1 MNWIEGI
8 QSAIDYIEAHLCE
21 KIDYGK
27 VAGAACSSSYHFQ
40 RVFGIMCGITLGE
53 YIRRRRLTLAGKEL
67 TEGRKVTEVALKYGY
82 DTPESFSR
90 AFFKF
95 HGMMPSRV
103 KQGCALNSYSR
114 LRLKIDLI
122 GGTEMKYKLT
132 EMPKRTLVGFKQHFG
147 GVPYSRE
154 GAEQTARFY
163 MTTRGKQ
170 WLLTGASCDHAS
182 EYAVIT
188 NMTDEGYDFYIAYEL
203 DRWTMEHLFDASVT
217 GMPEISA
224 LGLEQLDL
232 PSAVCAVF
240 ETRRC
245 KRPVPEYEEMARR
258 VITEW
263 LPSSG
268 YRLANAPLVTVL
280 HWRPVGAAEK
290 ERYIEICLP
299 VEKNVGSE

>member
-27 VAGAACSSSYHFQ
+27 AAGAACSSSYHFQ

-103 KQGCALNSYSR
+103 KQGGALNSYSR

-122 GGTEMKYKLT
+122 GICMEPAGPE
-132 EMPKRTLVGFKQHFG
+132 ECGRTAPHHI
-147 GVPYSRE
+147 
-154 GAEQTARFY
+154 QT
-163 MTTRGKQ
+163 
-170 WLLTGASCDHAS
+170 LCS
-182 EYAVIT
+182 
-188 NMTDEGYDFYIAYEL
+188 
-203 DRWTMEHLFDASVT
+203 
-217 GMPEISA
+217 
-224 LGLEQLDL
+224 
-232 PSAVCAVF
+232 
-240 ETRRC
+240 
-245 KRPVPEYEEMARR
+245 
-258 VITEW
+258 
-263 LPSSG
+263 
-268 YRLANAPLVTVL
+268 
-280 HWRPVGAAEK
+280 
-290 ERYIEICLP
+290 
-299 VEKNVGSE
+299 

>member
-8 QSAIDYIEAHLCE
+8 QNAIDYIEAHIYE
-21 KIDYGK
+21 DIDYGE
-27 VAGAACSSSYHFQ
+27 VAHVACSSSYHFQ

-67 TEGRKVTEVALKYGY
+67 SEGRKVTEVALKYGY

-95 HGMMPSRV
+95 HGVMPSRV

-122 GGTEMKYKLT
+122 GGTEMKYKLVQR
-132 EMPKRTLVGFKQHFG
+132 PKRTLVGFKRHFI
-147 GVPYSRE
+147 GVPYSKE
-154 GAEQTARFY
+154 GAEQTANFY

-170 WLLTGASCDHAS
+170 WLLMGASCDYS
-182 EYAVIT
+182 TEYSVIT
-188 NMTDEGYDFYIAYEL
+188 NITDEGYDFYIAYEL
-203 DRWTMEHLFDASVT
+203 DAWTMDKLFDSSVT
-217 GMPEISA
+217 GMSEIA
-224 LGLEQLDL
+224 DMGFEKLNL
-232 PSAVCAVF
+232 PSAACAVF

-245 KRPVPEYEEMARR
+245 KQPITEYAEIGRR
-258 VITEW
+258 LITEW

-268 YRLANAPLVTVL
+268 YQLANVPIVAVL
-280 HWRPVGAAEK
+280 HWRPSGEVEK

-299 VEKNVGSE
+299 VEKMRC

>member
-40 RVFGIMCGITLGE
+40 RVFGIMCGISLGE

-67 TEGRKVTEVALKYGY
+67 AEGRKVTEVALKYGY

-170 WLLTGASCDHAS
+170 WLLTGASCDHAV
-182 EYAVIT
+182 EYAVIA
-188 NMTDEGYDFYIAYEL
+188 NMTDIDLLIL
-203 DRWTMEHLFDASVT
+203 DDLGTEMTTQFTL
-217 GMPEISA
+217 SA
-224 LGLEQLDL
+224 LYDLVNGRLLAGL
-232 PSAVCAVF
+232 PSIISTNLTTAELRSRYTPQIASRLLGRYERLPF
-240 ETRRC
+240 AGSDIRLLRR
-245 KRPVPEYEEMARR
+245 
-258 VITEW
+258 
-263 LPSSG
+263 
-268 YRLANAPLVTVL
+268 
-280 HWRPVGAAEK
+280 
-290 ERYIEICLP
+290 
-299 VEKNVGSE
+299 